1 MKKFLFGLLGISVVN
16 TALLGV
22 VSTSTWANESKLK
35 KGYYSM
41 DALGCMIVRECTEN
55 VRQIKNIDDIRKEY
69 PSSDFD
75 IIADEF
81 NSMLVS
87 LNKVGVM
94 VFLADEKYFPP
105 GHRGVYHTVSNNFYL
120 NDAFM
125 HRPGVLMS
133 VMRHEGWHAAQDCM
147 AGSIKNS
154 IIAII
159 KPEEEVPDLW
169 REMAERT
176 YPKSAVPWEAEAGW
190 AGRTEGM
197 TMQALEACANG
208 KMWEV
213 YEPTPLTR
221 KWLEENEYIDVQG
234 KKPTNKV
241 K

>member
-1 MKKFLFGLLGISVVN
+1 MKKFLFGLLGISVIN
-16 TALLGV
+16 TVVLGV
-22 VSTSTWANESKLK
+22 TATSTWANESKLK
-35 KGYYSM
+35 KGYYTM
-41 DALGCMIVRECTEN
+41 DALGCMIVQECTEN
-55 VRQIKNIDDIRKEY
+55 VRQIKNIDDIRKEF

-87 LNKVGVM
+87 LDKVGVM

-159 KPEEEVPDLW
+159 KPENEVPAMW
-169 REMAERT
+169 RELAERT
-176 YPKSAVPWEAEAGW
+176 YPKSAVPWEAEASW

-197 TMQALEACANG
+197 TMKALEACAAGN
-208 KMWEV
+208 MWEV
-213 YEPTPLTR
+213 YEPTPLTM
-221 KWLEENEYIDVQG
+221 KWLVEEGFID
-234 KKPTNKV
+234 ND
-241 K
+241 